1 MRETETTAE
10 ARRQMEICNACR
22 YCEGYC
28 AVFPAMAM
36 RREFSTGD
44 LTHLANLC
52 HGCKGC
58 YHACQYAPPHAFGVN
73 IPQTFATLR
82 GESYAEYAW
91 PPAMGRLFERNG
103 TVVVLVTFLA
113 LTAVLLLTMGLQ
125 DPAILYTAQTGTGAF
140 FRVIPYWLMT
150 GLATVT
156 FGYGLFAM
164 AMGALRY
171 WRATAPGA
179 GQRPITPAPVATAAF
194 DILTLRNLGGG
205 GHGCNDI
212 DDSFAQKRRWLHH
225 AIFYGFML
233 CFAAT
238 TTGAFYHHFLGWK
251 SPHHFLS
258 LPVQFG
264 TWGGV
269 LLCIGTAGL
278 IWVKT
283 VTDPGPVSKKL
294 LGSEYA
300 MLSLLFL
307 VSITGLLLLLVRHTG
322 AMGVMLAVH
331 LGLVLAFFLVLPYS
345 KMVHGVY
352 RGLALLRNAQERGAE
367 VGASPAKA
375 PSGKAAINAASAS

>member
-1 MRETETTAE
+1 MSATESEAVVE

-28 AVFPAMAM
+28 AVFPAMTL
-36 RREFSTGD
+36 RREFAQGD

-52 HGCKGC
+52 HSCKGC
-58 YHACQYAPPHAFGVN
+58 YHACQYAPPHPFGVN
-73 IPQTFATLR
+73 IPATFATIR
-82 GESYAEYAW
+82 NESYAEYAW
-91 PPAMGRLFERNG
+91 PAPMGRAFQRNG
-103 TVVVLVTFLA
+103 TVVSAVAMLAVTL
-113 LTAVLLLTMGLQ
+113 VLLLTMALQ

-150 GLATVT
+150 GMAGLT
-156 FGYGLFAM
+156 FGYALLAM
-164 AMGALRY
+164 TAGAVRY
-171 WRATAPGA
+171 WRGTAPGK
-179 GQRPITPAPVATAAF
+179 GQKPIGAAPVATAAV

-212 DDSFAQKRRWLHH
+212 DDSFAQTRRWLHQ
-225 AIFYGFML
+225 AMFYGFML

-238 TTGAFYHHFLGWK
+238 ATGTIYHHFLGWK
-251 SPHHFLS
+251 SPHAFLS

-278 IWVKT
+278 LWVKT
-283 VTDPGPVSKKL
+283 VTDPGPVAKRW
-294 LGSEYA
+294 LGGEYA

-307 VSITGLLLLLVRHTG
+307 IGATGLLLLVVRHTG

-352 RGLALLRNAQERGAE
+352 RGLALLRNAQEKRA
-367 VGASPAKA
+367 
-375 PSGKAAINAASAS
+375 